1 MKKTWTIRL
10 WLLAAYCV
18 PYVFISVSG
27 DAAFRTAWFYGIPVA
42 GFILLCWLSL
52 RTKNIA
58 VIFLGNILSFAS
70 SYGLTKLCG
79 LEERGEYFKPF
90 TSHSLIVAISIALFV
105 VQAFAVLVHALP
117 EENGSDIE
125 GKENVKNILGK
136 DATKEESAHE
146 NGLPTKY

>member
-27 DAAFRTAWFYGIPVA
+27 DAAFRTAWFYGIPAA

-52 RTKNIA
+52 RTRNIG

-70 SYGLTKLCG
+70 SYELAKLCG
-79 LEERGEYFKPF
+79 LEEAAGYFKPF
-90 TSHSLIVAISIALFV
+90 TSYSLIVAISIALFV

-117 EENGSDIE
+117 EEDGLDSE
-125 GKENVKNILGK
+125 R
-136 DATKEESAHE
+136 EESVKSDK
-146 NGLPTKY
+146 TVKVK

>member
-18 PYVFISVSG
+18 PYVFIAVSG
-27 DAAFRTAWFYGIPVA
+27 DEAFRTAWFYGIPAA

-70 SYGLTKLCG
+70 SYGLAKLCG

-90 TSHSLIVAISIALFV
+90 TSHSWIAAISIALFV
-105 VQAFAVLVHALP
+105 VQAFAVLIHTLP
-117 EENGSDIE
+117 EESGSDMK
-125 GKENVKNILGK
+125 GKKNVKSILGK
-136 DATKEESAHE
+136 DTTKEESGYE
-146 NGLPTKY
+146 TELQTKY

>member
-1 MKKTWTIRL
+1 MKKSWIVRL

-70 SYGLTKLCG
+70 SYGLAKLCG
-79 LEERGEYFKPF
+79 LEERGEHFKPF

-146 NGLPTKY
+146 TGLPTKY